1 MRTMKAVVIDPD
13 QRRVILADRPVPEPG
28 PGEALVRVRLAGI
41 CGTDLEMVQGYMRF
55 AGVPGHEF
63 VGKVERCDSAP
74 QWVGRRVVG
83 EINAACG
90 ACEACAKGHGRHC
103 PTRTVMGIL
112 GRDGAMATH
121 CVLPV
126 ANLHEV
132 PAHLGDEHAVFAEP
146 IAAALE
152 VAETAHVKPSH
163 EVLMLGDGRL
173 AQAIGQ
179 VLLLIG
185 CDLTVAGKHRNK
197 LDILQSRGART
208 VAHDEIPDRK
218 WDIVVEATGSPDGP
232 AQALARCRPLGTVCL
247 KSTVAA
253 GAGIPVVPTI
263 VDEIR
268 VVGSRCG
275 PFAPALR
282 LLASGRI
289 EVAPLISGVWPLE
302 KAPEAFVFAQ
312 SREVLKVLLDASM

>member
-1 MRTMKAVVIDPD
+1 M
-13 QRRVILADRPVPEPG
+13 PVPA

-41 CGTDLEMVQGYMRF
+41 CGTDLEMVQGYMKF
-55 AGVPGHEF
+55 GGVPGHEF
-63 VGKVERCDSAP
+63 VGRVERCESAP
-74 QWVGRRVVG
+74 EWVGRRVVG
-83 EINAACG
+83 EINAACR
-90 ACEACAKGHGRHC
+90 ACATCARGMHGHC

-132 PAHLGDEHAVFAEP
+132 PAHLGDEHAVFTEP

-152 VAETAHVKPSH
+152 VIETAHVKPSH
-163 EVLMLGDGRL
+163 DVLLLGDGRL
-173 AQAIGQ
+173 AQSIGQ
-179 VLLLIG
+179 VLLLLG

-197 LDILQSRGART
+197 LDLLQSRGART
-208 VAHDEIPDRK
+208 VAHDDLGDRK

-232 AQALARCRPLGTVCL
+232 AMALAHCRPLGTVCL

-253 GAGIPVVPTI
+253 AAGFPVVPAI

-268 VVGSRCG
+268 IVGSRCG

-302 KAPEAFVFAQ
+302 RAQEAFAFAQ
-312 SREVLKVLLDASM
+312 GREVLKVLLDASM